1 MMQSRNTKACRSKT
15 FNEIAKIT
23 LFFVLLPNFSLEG
36 IKVFKKILGTGAAR
50 AINVLTQLA
59 TLIMGTKCLGAAEW
73 GKAFIAQTDI
83 TFLLIGIEL
92 IAGSGLV
99 YFTPRKKLAT
109 LMKVSYGWIAF
120 VMLIY
125 LLLFN
130 ILHFFPN
137 FYHAIVPESYAWLVL
152 LMTFVYSLH
161 EFNLNHFLGKE
172 KVATYNW
179 LFLIQI
185 LTQVT
190 MMAVLIFTLNIKTG
204 KALLYSQLCGYSLA
218 TLVGWGFLFPTLK
231 REGSEPWRSCL
242 KEMLHYGAFMQLSTL
257 VSTLNKRLSLYLLN
271 THCDEKSIGVY
282 ASGTQVTEGVNI
294 VGQSIGLVE
303 FSALS
308 NTEKEQRASL
318 LTLRFMKL
326 SVLLTFTALLV
337 ICLLPTSFF
346 EWVFSGEFS
355 DIHTVILLIA
365 PGIVFFSAHTV
376 LANYFSGT
384 GKPKY
389 NLYAS
394 LIGLSVTLVSAF
406 ILIPWIGIRGAAIT
420 TTLTYSALFVYQW
433 IVFHHLTGS
442 RLRELVPIRE
452 DWEWLRAEI
461 KGLL

>member
-1 MMQSRNTKACRSKT
+1 MK
-15 FNEIAKIT
+15 
-23 LFFVLLPNFSLEG
+23 NFRIFASSTVCAL
-36 IKVFKKILGTGAAR
+36 IMFKKILGTGAAR
-50 AINVLTQLA
+50 AVNVLTQLA
-59 TLIMGTKCLGAAEW
+59 TLIMGTKFLGAAEW

-99 YFTPRKKLAT
+99 YFTPRKKLIT
-109 LMKVSYGWIAF
+109 LITLSYGWIGF
-120 VMLIY
+120 VMLLY
-125 LLLFN
+125 LILFKV
-130 ILHFFPN
+130 LSFFPTL
-137 FYHAIVPESYAWLVL
+137 YHTIVPESYAWLVL

-161 EFNLNHFLGKE
+161 GFNLNHFLGRE

-185 LTQVT
+185 LTQVI
-190 MMAVLIFTLNIKTG
+190 MLAVLIFALNLRTA

-218 TLVGWGFLFPTLK
+218 TLIGWGLLFPGLK
-231 REGSEPWRSCL
+231 REGREPFGSSL

-271 THCDEKSIGVY
+271 THCDDKSIGVY

-308 NTEKEQRASL
+308 NIEKPQRASQ
-318 LTLRFMKL
+318 LTLRFMKI
-326 SVLLTFTALLV
+326 SILLIFTALLV

-346 EWVFSGEFS
+346 EWLFSGEFG
-355 DIHTVILLIA
+355 DIRTVILLMA
-365 PGIVFFSAHTV
+365 PGIVFFSAHTI

-384 GKPKY
+384 GQPKY
-389 NLYAS
+389 NLFAS

-406 ILIPWIGIRGAAIT
+406 LLIPWLGIQGAAIT
-420 TTLTYSALFVYQW
+420 SSLTCATLFVYHW
-433 IVFHHLTGS
+433 LVFQRLTGS
-442 RLRELVPIRE
+442 RLRELVPVRE
-452 DWEWLRAEI
+452 DWEWLRTEI
-461 KGLL
+461 KGLI

>member
-1 MMQSRNTKACRSKT
+1 M
-15 FNEIAKIT
+15 
-23 LFFVLLPNFSLEG
+23 
-36 IKVFKKILGTGAAR
+36 FKKIIGTGAAR
-50 AINVLTQLA
+50 AVNVLTQLA
-59 TLIMGTKCLGAAEW
+59 TLIMGTKFLGAAEW

-109 LMKVSYGWIAF
+109 LMKISYGWIAF
-120 VMLIY
+120 VMVIY

-130 ILHFFPN
+130 VLYFFPG
-137 FYHAIVPESYAWLVL
+137 FYHTIVPEGYAWLVL

-185 LTQVT
+185 LTQVS
-190 MMAVLIFTLNIKTG
+190 MMAVLIFVLNIRTA
-204 KALLYSQLCGYSLA
+204 KALLYSQLCGYTLA
-218 TLVGWGFLFPTLK
+218 TLIGWILLFPTLK
-231 REGSEPWRSCL
+231 REDREPLKDSI

-271 THCDEKSIGVY
+271 THCDEKSLGVY

-294 VGQSIGLVE
+294 VGQSIGLVA
-303 FSALS
+303 FSSLS
-308 NTEKEQRASL
+308 NTEQKERAAQ
-318 LTLRFMKL
+318 LTLRFMK
-326 SVLLTFTALLV
+326 VAILLTFTALLV
-337 ICLLPTSFF
+337 ICLLPSFFF
-346 EWVFSGEFS
+346 EWIFSGEFA
-355 DIHTVILLIA
+355 DIRPVILLMA
-365 PGIVFFSAHTV
+365 PGIVFFSAHTI

-406 ILIPWIGIRGAAIT
+406 VLIPLLGIRGAAIT
-420 TTLTYSALFVYQW
+420 TTLTYTTLFVYQW
-433 IVFHHLTGS
+433 IVFHKHTGS
-442 RLRELVPIRE
+442 RLGQLIPNRE
-452 DWEWLRAEI
+452 DWEWVKTTVKSLF
-461 KGLL
+461 

>member
-1 MMQSRNTKACRSKT
+1 M
-15 FNEIAKIT
+15 
-23 LFFVLLPNFSLEG
+23 
-36 IKVFKKILGTGAAR
+36 FKKILGTGAAR
-50 AINVLTQLA
+50 AVNVLTQLA
-59 TLIMGTKCLGAAEW
+59 TLIMGTKFLGAAEW

-109 LMKVSYGWIAF
+109 LMTISYGWIAV
-120 VMLIY
+120 VMLLY
-125 LLLFN
+125 LLLFQVFS
-130 ILHFFPN
+130 FFPT
-137 FYHAIVPESYAWLVL
+137 FYHTIVPEGYSWLVL

-179 LFLIQI
+179 LFLTQI

-190 MMAVLIFTLNIKTG
+190 MMVVLIFVLDLRTA

-218 TLVGWGFLFPTLK
+218 TLIGWIILFPSLK
-231 REGSEPWRSCL
+231 REEREPLKESL
-242 KEMLHYGAFMQLSTL
+242 KEMLHYGAFLQLSTL

-271 THCDEKSIGVY
+271 THCDERSIGVY
-282 ASGTQVTEGVNI
+282 ASGTQITEGVNI
-294 VGQSIGLVE
+294 ASQSIGLVE

-308 NTEKEQRASL
+308 NTENKQRTSQ

-326 SVLLTFTALLV
+326 SITVTFTALLI

-346 EWVFSGEFS
+346 EWLFSGEFS
-355 DIHTVILLIA
+355 DIHTIILLIA
-365 PGIVFFSAHTV
+365 PGIVFFSAHTI

-406 ILIPWIGIRGAAIT
+406 VLIPLLGIRGAAIT
-420 TTLTYSALFVYQW
+420 TTLTYTALFVYQW
-433 IVFHHLTGS
+433 IIFHQHTGC
-442 RLRELVPIRE
+442 RIAQLIPNRR
-452 DWEWLRAEI
+452 DWEWVKVEI
-461 KGLL
+461 GTIFKKS

>member
-1 MMQSRNTKACRSKT
+1 M
-15 FNEIAKIT
+15 
-23 LFFVLLPNFSLEG
+23 
-36 IKVFKKILGTGAAR
+36 FKKILGTGAAR
-50 AINVLTQLA
+50 AVNVLTQLT

-99 YFTPRKKLAT
+99 YFTPRKKLTT
-109 LMKVSYGWIAF
+109 LMKISYGWIAF
-120 VMLIY
+120 VMMVY
-125 LLLFN
+125 LLLFGVF
-130 ILHFFPN
+130 HFFPS
-137 FYHAIVPESYAWLVL
+137 FYHTIVPDGYAWLVL

-190 MMAVLIFTLNIKTG
+190 MMAVLIFALDLRTA
-204 KALLYSQLCGYSLA
+204 KALLYSQLSGYSLA
-218 TLVGWGFLFPTLK
+218 TLIGWILLFPTLK
-231 REGSEPWRSCL
+231 RENREPLKDSL

-271 THCDEKSIGVY
+271 THCDENSIGVY

-303 FSALS
+303 FSTLS
-308 NTEKEQRASL
+308 NTENKQRASQ

-326 SVLLTFTALLV
+326 SILLTFTALLV
-337 ICLLPTSFF
+337 ICLLPTTFF

-355 DIHTVILLIA
+355 DIRPVILLMA

-376 LANYFSGT
+376 LANFFSGT

-394 LIGLSVTLVSAF
+394 LIGLSITLISAF
-406 ILIPWIGIRGAAIT
+406 ILIPTLGIRGAAIT
-420 TTLTYSALFVYQW
+420 TTLTYMALFVFQW
-433 IVFHHLTGS
+433 IVFHKQTGS
-442 RLRELVPIRE
+442 RLLQLIPNKE
-452 DWEWLRAEI
+452 DWEWVKTTV
-461 KGLL
+461 KGVF

>member
-1 MMQSRNTKACRSKT
+1 M
-15 FNEIAKIT
+15 
-23 LFFVLLPNFSLEG
+23 
-36 IKVFKKILGTGAAR
+36 FKKILGTGAAR
-50 AINVLTQLA
+50 AVNVLTQMA
-59 TLIMGTKCLGAAEW
+59 TLIMGTKFLGAAEW

-109 LMKVSYGWIAF
+109 LMKISYGWIAF
-120 VMLIY
+120 VMLVY

-130 ILHFFPN
+130 ILRLFPN
-137 FYHAIVPESYAWLVL
+137 FYHTIVPEGYAWLVL

-172 KVATYNW
+172 KVSIFNW
-179 LFLIQI
+179 LFITQI

-190 MMAVLIFTLNIKTG
+190 MMAVFIFALNLRTA
-204 KALLYSQLCGYSLA
+204 KALLYSQLCGYTLASLIGW
-218 TLVGWGFLFPTLK
+218 LVLFPTLK
-231 REGSEPWRSCL
+231 REGGESLKSTW
-242 KEMLHYGAFMQLSTL
+242 KEMFHYGAFLQLSTL
-257 VSTLNKRLSLYLLN
+257 VSTLNKRLSLYLLK
-271 THCDEKSIGVY
+271 THCDEKSLGVY

-294 VGQSIGLVE
+294 IGQSIGLVE

-308 NTEKEQRASL
+308 NTENKQRASQ

-326 SVLLTFTALLV
+326 STILTFTALLV
-337 ICLLPTSFF
+337 ICLLPTKFF
-346 EWVFSGEFS
+346 EWIFSGEFG

-406 ILIPWIGIRGAAIT
+406 ILIPWLGIRGAAIT
-420 TTLTYSALFVYQW
+420 TSLTYTALFVYQW
-433 IVFHHLTGS
+433 VVFRKLTGS
-442 RLRELVPIRE
+442 RLGQLVPKRE
-452 DWEWLRAEI
+452 DWQWLIAEI
-461 KGLL
+461 KGVF

>member
-1 MMQSRNTKACRSKT
+1 M
-15 FNEIAKIT
+15 
-23 LFFVLLPNFSLEG
+23 
-36 IKVFKKILGTGAAR
+36 FKKILGTGAAR

-59 TLIMGTKCLGAAEW
+59 TLIMGTKFLGAAEW

-99 YFTPRKKLAT
+99 YFTPRKKLST
-109 LMKVSYGWIAF
+109 LMTLSYGWIGS
-120 VMLIY
+120 VMLFY
-125 LLLFN
+125 SFLFL
-130 ILHFFPN
+130 IFSFFPT
-137 FYHAIVPESYAWLVL
+137 FYHYIVPEGYGWLVL

-161 EFNLNHFLGKE
+161 EFNLNYFLGKE
-172 KVATYNW
+172 KVGTFNW
-179 LFLIQI
+179 LFIIQI
-185 LTQVT
+185 LTQVSI
-190 MMAVLIFTLNIKTG
+190 MAVLIFVMELRTA
-204 KALLYSQLCGYSLA
+204 KALLYSQLCGYTLA
-218 TLVGWGFLFPTLK
+218 TLVGWFLLLPNLR
-231 REGSEPWRSCL
+231 REGREPLKDSL

-271 THCDEKSIGVY
+271 THCDEKSLGVY

-308 NTEKEQRASL
+308 NTEKAERASK

-346 EWVFSGEFS
+346 EWLFSGEFS
-355 DIHTVILLIA
+355 DIHSVILLIA
-365 PGIVFFSAHTV
+365 PGIVLFSAYTV

-406 ILIPWIGIRGAAIT
+406 IMIPWIGIHGAAIT
-420 TTLTYSALFVYQW
+420 TSLTYLSLFVYQW
-433 IVFHHLTGS
+433 IVFHRLTGS
-442 RLRELVPIRE
+442 KLRELVPVRE
-452 DWEWLRAEI
+452 DWEWLRTEI

>member
-1 MMQSRNTKACRSKT
+1 M
-15 FNEIAKIT
+15 
-23 LFFVLLPNFSLEG
+23 
-36 IKVFKKILGTGAAR
+36 FKKILGTGAAR
-50 AINVLTQLA
+50 AVNVLTQLA
-59 TLIMGTKCLGAAEW
+59 TLIMGTRYLGAAEW

-109 LMKVSYGWIAF
+109 LMKISYGWIAF

-130 ILHFFPN
+130 VLHFFPN
-137 FYHAIVPESYAWLVL
+137 FYHTIVPEGYAWLVL
-152 LMTFVYSLH
+152 LMTFIYSFH
-161 EFNLNHFLGKE
+161 EFNLNHFLGRE

-190 MMAVLIFTLNIKTG
+190 MMAVLIFALNIRTA

-218 TLVGWGFLFPTLK
+218 TLIGWALLFPTLK
-231 REGSEPWRSCL
+231 REGHEPL
-242 KEMLHYGAFMQLSTL
+242 KSSFKELFHYGAFIQLSTL
-257 VSTLNKRLSLYLLN
+257 VSTLNKRLSLYLLK
-271 THCDEKSIGVY
+271 THCDERSLGVY

-308 NTEKEQRASL
+308 NTEKKERASQ

-326 SVLLTFTALLV
+326 SIILTFTALLI
-337 ICLLPTSFF
+337 ICLLPSRFF
-346 EWVFSGEFS
+346 EWLFSGEFS
-355 DIHTVILLIA
+355 GIHTVILLIA
-365 PGIVFFSAHTV
+365 PGIVFFSAHTI

-406 ILIPWIGIRGAAIT
+406 VLIPLLGIRGAAIT
-420 TTLTYSALFVYQW
+420 TTLTYATLFIYQW
-433 IVFHHLTGS
+433 IVFHKHTGS
-442 RLRELVPIRE
+442 RLVQLIPNRE
-452 DWEWLRAEI
+452 DWEWVKATVKSLF
-461 KGLL
+461 

>member
-1 MMQSRNTKACRSKT
+1 M
-15 FNEIAKIT
+15 
-23 LFFVLLPNFSLEG
+23 
-36 IKVFKKILGTGAAR
+36 FKKILGTGAAR
-50 AINVLTQLA
+50 AVNVLTQLA
-59 TLIMGTKCLGAAEW
+59 TLIMGTKFLGAAEW

-109 LMKVSYGWIAF
+109 LLKISYGWIAF
-120 VMLIY
+120 VMLLY
-125 LLLFN
+125 VLLFQAFS
-130 ILHFFPN
+130 FFPT
-137 FYHAIVPESYAWLVL
+137 FYHSIVPEGYAWLVL

-190 MMAVLIFTLNIKTG
+190 LMAVLIFALNLRTA

-218 TLVGWGFLFPTLK
+218 TLIGWIVLLPSLK
-231 REGSEPWRSCL
+231 PEGHEPLKDSL

-257 VSTLNKRLSLYLLN
+257 VSTLNKRLSLYLLKTN
-271 THCDEKSIGVY
+271 CDERSIGVY

-308 NTEKEQRASL
+308 NTENKQRASQ
-318 LTLRFMKL
+318 LTLRFMKIAI
-326 SVLLTFTALLV
+326 LLTFTALLV

-346 EWVFSGEFS
+346 ELLFSEEFA
-355 DIHTVILLIA
+355 DIRPVILLMA
-365 PGIVFFSAHTV
+365 PGIVLFSAHTV

-406 ILIPWIGIRGAAIT
+406 ALIPLFGIRGAAIT
-420 TTLTYSALFVYQW
+420 TTLTYTALFVFQW
-433 IVFHHLTGS
+433 IVFHKQTGS
-442 RLRELVPIRE
+442 RLLQLIPNKE
-452 DWEWLRAEI
+452 DWDWVKTTV
-461 KGLL
+461 KGIF

>member
-1 MMQSRNTKACRSKT
+1 M
-15 FNEIAKIT
+15 
-23 LFFVLLPNFSLEG
+23 V
-36 IKVFKKILGTGAAR
+36 
-50 AINVLTQLA
+50 NVLTQLA
-59 TLIMGTKCLGAAEW
+59 TLIMGTRYLGAAEW

-99 YFTPRKKLAT
+99 YFTPRKKTAM
-109 LMKVSYGWIAF
+109 LMKISYGWIAL

-137 FYHAIVPESYAWLVL
+137 FYHTIVPEGYPWLVL

-172 KVATYNW
+172 KVATFNW

-190 MMAVLIFTLNIKTG
+190 MMSVFIFVLRLRTA

-218 TLVGWGFLFPTLK
+218 TLIGWTLLFPSVK
-231 REGSEPWRSCL
+231 REGKEPWRSSL

-271 THCDEKSIGVY
+271 THCDERSIGVY
-282 ASGTQVTEGVNI
+282 ASGTQVTEGVNV
-294 VGQSIGLVE
+294 VGQSLGLVE

-308 NTEKEQRASL
+308 NTENKQRASQ

-337 ICLLPTSFF
+337 ICLLPSRFF
-346 EWVFSGEFS
+346 EWLFSGEFNG
-355 DIHTVILLIA
+355 IHTMSSNTN
-365 PGIVFFSAHTV
+365 GI
-376 LANYFSGT
+376 
-384 GKPKY
+384 
-389 NLYAS
+389 
-394 LIGLSVTLVSAF
+394 
-406 ILIPWIGIRGAAIT
+406 
-420 TTLTYSALFVYQW
+420 
-433 IVFHHLTGS
+433 
-442 RLRELVPIRE
+442 
-452 DWEWLRAEI
+452 
-461 KGLL
+461 

>member
-1 MMQSRNTKACRSKT
+1 M
-15 FNEIAKIT
+15 
-23 LFFVLLPNFSLEG
+23 
-36 IKVFKKILGTGAAR
+36 FKKILGTGAAR
-50 AINVLTQLA
+50 AVNVLTQLA
-59 TLIMGTKCLGAAEW
+59 TLIMGTRCLGAAEW

-99 YFTPRKKLAT
+99 YFTPRKKLST
-109 LMKVSYGWIAF
+109 LMKISYGWIAF
-120 VMLIY
+120 VMLLY

-130 ILHFFPN
+130 VLHFFPN
-137 FYHAIVPESYAWLVL
+137 FYHTIVPEGYAWLVL
-152 LMTFVYSLH
+152 LMTFIYSFH

-190 MMAVLIFTLNIKTG
+190 MMAVLIFALNILTA

-218 TLVGWGFLFPTLK
+218 TLIGWALLFPTMK
-231 REGSEPWRSCL
+231 REGHEPL
-242 KEMLHYGAFMQLSTL
+242 KSSFKELFHYGAFIQLSTL
-257 VSTLNKRLSLYLLN
+257 VSTLNKRLSLYLLK
-271 THCDEKSIGVY
+271 THCDERSLGVY

-308 NTEKEQRASL
+308 NTEKKERASQ

-326 SVLLTFTALLV
+326 SIILTFAALLI
-337 ICLLPTSFF
+337 ICLLPSRFF
-346 EWVFSGEFS
+346 EWLFSGEFS
-355 DIHTVILLIA
+355 GIHTVILLIA
-365 PGIVFFSAHTV
+365 PGIVFFSAHTI

-406 ILIPWIGIRGAAIT
+406 VLVPMLGIRGAAIT
-420 TTLTYSALFVYQW
+420 TTLTYATLFVYQW
-433 IVFHHLTGS
+433 IVFHKHTGS
-442 RLRELVPIRE
+442 RLVQLIPNRE
-452 DWEWLRAEI
+452 DWEWVKTTI
-461 KGLL
+461 KSLF

>member
-1 MMQSRNTKACRSKT
+1 M
-15 FNEIAKIT
+15 
-23 LFFVLLPNFSLEG
+23 
-36 IKVFKKILGTGAAR
+36 FKKILGTGATR
-50 AINVLTQLA
+50 AVNVLTQLA
-59 TLIMGTKCLGAAEW
+59 TLIMGTKLLGAAEW
-73 GKAFIAQTDI
+73 GKAFVAQTDI

-99 YFTPRKKLAT
+99 YFSPRKKTAT
-109 LMKVSYGWIAF
+109 LMKISYGWIAF

-125 LLLFN
+125 VLLFSV
-130 ILHFFPN
+130 LHFFPN
-137 FYHAIVPESYAWLVL
+137 FFHTIVPEGYAWLVL

-185 LTQVT
+185 LTQVS
-190 MMAVLIFTLNIKTG
+190 MMAVFIFALDLRTA

-218 TLVGWGFLFPTLK
+218 TLIGWILLFPRLK
-231 REGSEPWRSCL
+231 REEPEPLKDSL
-242 KEMLHYGAFMQLSTL
+242 KEMLHYGAFLQLSML
-257 VSTLNKRLSLYLLN
+257 VSTLNKRLSLYLLKTN
-271 THCDEKSIGVY
+271 CDERSLGVY

-294 VGQSIGLVE
+294 VGQSIGLVA

-308 NTEKEQRASL
+308 NTENKQRASQ

-326 SVLLTFTALLV
+326 SILLTFTALLV

-355 DIHTVILLIA
+355 DIRPVILLMA

-384 GKPKY
+384 GKPRY

-394 LIGLSVTLVSAF
+394 LIGLSVTIVSAF
-406 ILIPWIGIRGAAIT
+406 VLIPWLGIRGAAIT
-420 TTLTYSALFVYQW
+420 TTLTYTALFVYQW
-433 IVFHHLTGS
+433 IVFHKHTGC
-442 RLRELVPIRE
+442 RIIQLIPNRQ
-452 DWEWLRAEI
+452 DWEWVKDEI
-461 KGLL
+461 GTLLKKS

>member
-1 MMQSRNTKACRSKT
+1 M
-15 FNEIAKIT
+15 
-23 LFFVLLPNFSLEG
+23 
-36 IKVFKKILGTGAAR
+36 FKKILGTGAAR
-50 AINVLTQLA
+50 AVNVLTQLA
-59 TLIMGTKCLGAAEW
+59 TLIMGTRYLGAAEW

-99 YFTPRKKLAT
+99 YFTPRKKVAT
-109 LMKVSYGWIAF
+109 LMKISYGWIAF

-125 LLLFN
+125 LLMFN
-130 ILHFFPN
+130 ILHFFPK
-137 FYHAIVPESYAWLVL
+137 FYHTIVPEGYAWLVL

-185 LTQVT
+185 LTQVS
-190 MMAVLIFTLNIKTG
+190 MMAVLIFALNVRTA

-218 TLVGWGFLFPTLK
+218 TLIGWVLLFPTLK
-231 REGSEPWRSCL
+231 QEKSESLKDSL

-294 VGQSIGLVE
+294 VGQSIGLVA
-303 FSALS
+303 FSSLS
-308 NTEKEQRASL
+308 NTEREERASQ
-318 LTLRFMKL
+318 LTLRFMK
-326 SVLLTFTALLV
+326 VAIMLTFTAMLV
-337 ICLLPTSFF
+337 ICLLPTIFF
-346 EWVFSGEFS
+346 EWVFSGEFA
-355 DIHTVILLIA
+355 DIRTVILLMA
-365 PGIVFFSAHTV
+365 PGIVFFSAHTI

-406 ILIPWIGIRGAAIT
+406 VLIPMLGIRGAAIT
-420 TTLTYSALFVYQW
+420 TTLTYTALFVYHW
-433 IVFHHLTGS
+433 IVFHKHTNCHLYH
-442 RLRELVPIRE
+442 LIPNRE
-452 DWEWLRAEI
+452 DWEWVKTTV
-461 KGLL
+461 KGIF